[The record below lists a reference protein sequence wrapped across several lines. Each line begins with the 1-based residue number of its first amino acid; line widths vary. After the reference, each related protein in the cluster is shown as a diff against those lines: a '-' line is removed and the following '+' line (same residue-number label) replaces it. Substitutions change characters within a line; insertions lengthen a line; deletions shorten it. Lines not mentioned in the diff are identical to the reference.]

1 MESGLRG
8 TELLAWMNTL
18 FGICLGG
25 RSGESSWKRLQGTQ
39 RGSVRMRSSR
49 SPEKLRLLWKAF
61 AGDEQGGS

>member
-1 MESGLRG
+1 
-8 TELLAWMNTL
+8 
-18 FGICLGG
+18 
-25 RSGESSWKRLQGTQ
+25 LQGTQ